1 MVFTA
6 GEVGQIVKA
15 ACYYGLYA
23 EQAIESIKAL
33 LFSAF
38 IALMLK

>member
-1 MVFTA
+1 MVFAA

-15 ACYYGLYA
+15 SCYYERYSG
-23 EQAIESIKAL
+23 QAIEGIKAF
-33 LFSAF
+33 LFSTF